1 MDPRAPSRP
10 TPEPDEWWTVLDP
23 RHSLRART
31 ALLLGGSSA
40 VFVWMLAGA
49 CGSFVQEGIERRL
62 STEFETL
69 AFQLSDKVDRVIHQR
84 YHEVQLA
91 ASIGPFRSGAGTAAE
106 RRRLLESVQDA
117 SRDFAWIGF
126 ADMAGQVRAAT
137 RGMLEGTSVANRPWF
152 VLGREKPFVAS
163 LQPVPGLA
171 RALNP
176 ADEERS
182 TRFIE
187 LAVPV
192 TAESGQA
199 LGVLGAG
206 LNWDW
211 SREVQLSVVPE
222 ASRRDRIGV
231 TLYAA
236 NGEVLLDSG
245 GSGWTLPPEAP
256 AITDPRRFRGSL
268 VEATTTGTTYVTGF
282 ARSRGYREYRGFG
295 WLVTVRQPR
304 ELALAPARDL
314 QRRITAWGLVLSALL
329 GLVGWLAAGLLTRRF
344 RSISGAARR
353 IGEGDV
359 LTVMPRPRGS
369 TEIDHLCESLGSMVE
384 NLRMQPGPN
393 PPTSTPPAPPPR

>member
-1 MDPRAPSRP
+1 MDRSAPSRP
-10 TPEPDEWWTVLDP
+10 TPPPDDWWTIFDP
-23 RHSLRART
+23 RHSLRARA
-31 ALLLGGSSA
+31 ALLLGGSTA
-40 VFVWMLAGA
+40 VFVWALAGV
-49 CGSFVQEGIERRL
+49 CGAFLREGVERRL
-62 STEFETL
+62 SAEFETL
-69 AFQLSDKVDRVIHQR
+69 AFQLSDKFDRVIHQR
-84 YHEVQLA
+84 YHEIQLA
-91 ASIGPFRSGAGTAAE
+91 AAVGPFRSSAGTPAD

-126 ADMAGQVRAAT
+126 ADTSGQIRAAT
-137 RGMLEGTSVANRPWF
+137 RGLLEGTSVVNRPWF
-152 VLGREKPFVAS
+152 VLGREKPFAAS
-163 LQPVPGLA
+163 LQAVPVLA
-171 RALNP
+171 QSINP

-192 TAESGQA
+192 TAENGQA

-231 TLYAA
+231 TVYAA
-236 NGEVLLDSG
+236 NGDVLLDSG

-304 ELALAPARDL
+304 ELALAPAREL
-314 QRRITAWGLVLSALL
+314 QHRITAWGLVLAVAL
-329 GLVGWLAAGLLTRRF
+329 GVVGWFAAGRLARRM
-344 RSISGAARR
+344 RGISSAARR
-353 IGEGDV
+353 IREGDV
-359 LTVMPRPRGS
+359 LTVMPRPQGGA
-369 TEIDHLCESLGSMVE
+369 EIDQMCAALGSMVE
-384 NLRMQPGPN
+384 DLRAQPGQK
-393 PPTSTPPAPPPR
+393 PPATPPR